1 MDSKVIK
8 IALADDH
15 ILLRTA
21 LSAVINK
28 TGNSFVVIEAC
39 NGNDL
44 IAKIEAGNVP
54 DIILL
59 DLNMP
64 ELDGYETAKLLQ
76 VNYPNIHIIM
86 LTMYDTEPMM
96 IRLLQAGVKGFLRKD
111 IDINELQ
118 AAIHS
123 VMKTGFYFTNNTTGR
138 LVSLFSKS
146 QEHSML
152 MKSMLSEMETRFL
165 RWVCTDLTYK
175 EIAKEM
181 HLNVRAID
189 NLRDNLF
196 GKLEVK
202 NRVGLVMYSIR
213 HGIKTF

>member
-15 ILLRTA
+15 VLLRTA

-28 TGNSFVVIEAC
+28 TGNSFVVIEAS

-64 ELDGYETAKLLQ
+64 ELDGYETAKWLQ
-76 VNYPNIHIIM
+76 MNYPNIHIIM

-96 IRLLQAGVKGFLRKD
+96 IRLLKAGVKGFLRKD
-111 IDINELQ
+111 TDSKELQ
-118 AAIHS
+118 SAIHS

-138 LVSLFSKS
+138 LVNLFSKS

-152 MKSMLSEMETRFL
+152 MKSMLSEMEIRFL

-189 NLRDNLF
+189 NMRDNLF

-213 HGIKTF
+213 HGIKAF

>member
-15 ILLRTA
+15 VLLRTA

-28 TGNSFVVIEAC
+28 TGNSFVVIEAS

-123 VMKTGFYFTNNTTGR
+123 VMKTGFYFTNNTQI
-138 LVSLFSKS
+138 L
-146 QEHSML
+146 
-152 MKSMLSEMETRFL
+152 
-165 RWVCTDLTYK
+165 LTY
-175 EIAKEM
+175 
-181 HLNVRAID
+181 
-189 NLRDNLF
+189 
-196 GKLEVK
+196 
-202 NRVGLVMYSIR
+202 
-213 HGIKTF
+213 TFNYYI